1 MVSGRAAIILAAGKS
16 ERMGTPKA
24 LLQWRG
30 STLVEHAVDEAR
42 DAGVAQIVVVVG
54 QATRHVQLNATT
66 VLNPV
71 PETGRSA
78 SIRLGAEAIEGTPV
92 AILVQ
97 SVDQPVGV
105 DVLSALFRTVEDNAE
120 VAVPSYRGRRG
131 HPVCIAGQLL
141 KELREVSETNE
152 GLRALVRRHV
162 VSEVPVDSESVIW
175 NLNDPAS
182 YAAAQAA
189 LE

>member
-30 STLVEHAVDEAR
+30 STLVEHAVDKAR
-42 DAGVAQIVVVVG
+42 DAGVEQIVVIVG
-54 QATRHVQLNATT
+54 PATRHVELNATT
-66 VLNPV
+66 VFNPV
-71 PETGRSA
+71 PDTGRSA
-78 SIRLGAEAIEGTPV
+78 SIRLGAETIDGTPTAV
-92 AILVQ
+92 LVQ
-97 SVDQPVGV
+97 SVDQPVDA
-105 DVLSALFRTVEDNAE
+105 DVLAALFQAIEDNAE

-131 HPVCIAGQLL
+131 HPVCFTGQLL
-141 KELREVSETNE
+141 GELREVSESDE
-152 GLRALVRRHV
+152 GLRAVVRRHV
-162 VSEVPVDSESVIW
+162 VTEVPVDSESITW

-189 LE
+189 TE

>member
-1 MVSGRAAIILAAGKS
+1 MVSGRAAIILAAGAS
-16 ERMGTPKA
+16 ERMGAPKA

-30 STLVEHAVDEAR
+30 STLVEHAIDQAR
-42 DAGVAQIVVVVG
+42 DAGVEQIVVVVG
-54 QATRHVQLNATT
+54 PATRHVELNATT

-78 SIRLGAEAIEGTPV
+78 SIRLGAETIDGTPA

-97 SVDQPVGV
+97 SVDQPVEV
-105 DVLSALFRTVEDNAE
+105 DVLQKLFLAIEDNAE
-120 VAVPSYRGRRG
+120 VAVPSLRGRRG
-131 HPVCIAGQLL
+131 HPVCITGQLL
-141 KELREVSETNE
+141 RELREVSETDE

-162 VSEVPVDSESVIW
+162 VTEVPVDFESISW
-175 NLNDPAS
+175 NLNDPDS

-189 LE
+189 IE